1 MSFRVERRRSWKGA
15 VVAVDVDRDV
25 NGKRCSGDQPLV
37 PEDEVTQTGRGAS
50 FNATPRLQK
59 QTSGTA
65 LVRQGSFSSG
75 NRRPSA
81 GRHEMGMAAESAVAT
96 VTTSSS
102 TMPAD
107 AVTTTSKGKKL
118 VERALIAQ
126 KRKPGRTIASI
137 LRNPRRSGGEAP
149 AERGPSLLTEC
160 IVVGGRDESNNL
172 DVLKSL
178 GITHILNA
186 AASLPNCFESEFVY
200 KNIPLHDTDD
210 ERIIDV
216 MGEASS
222 FIRRVEEI
230 KGRVLVHCIS
240 GVSRSVTICLMHLVM
255 EHRIPLKDAWNYV
268 YSCRPFIAPNDGFK
282 LQLAQA
288 EIASLKYS
296 SVCSSDSGS
305 QWNFFEWTLIRQSV
319 QQKQAT
325 GRQSPRGSKENSFEC
340 CPM

>member
-1 MSFRVERRRSWKGA
+1 MERRRSWKGG
-15 VVAVDVDRDV
+15 VVAVDVDRID
-25 NGKRCSGDQPLV
+25 RSQPLV
-37 PEDEVTQTGRGAS
+37 PEDEEDGTILRSS
-50 FNATPRLQK
+50 FNATPRLQR
-59 QTSGTA
+59 QSSGVGLA
-65 LVRQGSFSSG
+65 RQGSFSG
-75 NRRPSA
+75 ANRRPSA
-81 GRHEMGMAAESAVAT
+81 GRHEMSIAAESAVD
-96 VTTSSS
+96 V
-102 TMPAD
+102 
-107 AVTTTSKGKKL
+107 VTTTTKEKTL
-118 VERALIAQ
+118 VERTQIARR
-126 KRKPGRTIASI
+126 RKPGRSIASI
-137 LRNPRRSGGEAP
+137 LKNPRRSGGEAP
-149 AERGPSLLTEC
+149 AERGPSLLTDS

-186 AASLPNCFESEFVY
+186 AASLPNCFEDVFIY

-210 ERIIDV
+210 EQILDV
-216 MGEASS
+216 MGDASL
-222 FIRRVEEI
+222 FIRRVEEM

-255 EHRIPLKDAWNYV
+255 EHHIPLKDAWNYV

-296 SVCSSDSGS
+296 SVCNSDSGS
-305 QWNFFEWTLIRQSV
+305 QWNFFEWNRIRQSI

-325 GRQSPRGSKENSFEC
+325 SRQNRGSNTESSFESGC